1 MNDPRFTL
9 RVEDRAW
16 LPRLAARIGPIASI
30 EHNLSILPLETE
42 DERKRSLILRFS
54 GAQPAPGQQL

>member
-16 LPRLAARIGPIASI
+16 LPRLAWRFASI
-30 EHNLSILPLETE
+30 TSIEYNLSVLPLETE
-42 DERKRSLILRFS
+42 DERKRRLTLRFS
-54 GAQPAPGQQL
+54 GAQPAPGQQP